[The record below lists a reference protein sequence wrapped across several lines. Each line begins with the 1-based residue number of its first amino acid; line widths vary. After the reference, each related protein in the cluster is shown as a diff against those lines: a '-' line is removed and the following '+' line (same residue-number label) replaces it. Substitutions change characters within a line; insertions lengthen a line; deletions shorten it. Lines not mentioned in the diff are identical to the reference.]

1 LNVII
6 SFIVVKLAA
15 SPSMQ
20 KSKNKIY
27 LKTLEKDN
35 EVLFCVT
42 KRQKLLLWFVVLI
55 CCACSVFVT
64 VMTLSMT
71 TAELQQ
77 EFNSISAARIWQV
90 FLLLFGNVLTAVLM
104 WMSGRYVLSVEHLTD
119 GSLKIVVWNMFCIQ
133 QTKFFSTDV
142 WQKPV
147 SFHEGKTNFAGV
159 PSVNAP
165 WLAIKP
171 KGSKKMIIDLQGE
184 FPLGIDTLLAIVEPT

>member
-1 LNVII
+1 MNVII

-15 SPSMQ
+15 LPSMQ

-27 LKTLEKDN
+27 LKTLEKEN
-35 EVLFCVT
+35 KVLFCVT
-42 KRQKLLLWFVVLI
+42 KRQILLLWFVVLI
-55 CCACSVFVT
+55 SCACSVFVT

-77 EFNSISAARIWQV
+77 DFNSINAARIWQV
-90 FLLLFGNVLTAVLM
+90 FLILLGNLLTAVLM
-104 WMSGRYVLSVEHLTD
+104 WMSGRYVLSIEHLTD
-119 GSLKIVVWNMFCIQ
+119 GSLKIVVWNMFCIH

-159 PSVNAP
+159 PRVNAP

-184 FPLGIDTLLAIVEPT
+184 FPLGIDILLAIVEPT